1 MKSLTK
7 RNLLEMMRDPISLI
21 FCVLFPLV
29 MLVFMSLLLKNMGNV
44 PPNFEIKNYACGI
57 CVFGY
62 TFLTLY
68 VAIQISSDKNTSF
81 IKRIKISPTSNF
93 SYLFSF
99 FISGMVVALAQT
111 ILFFIVALIFGFPF
125 DGNFFLS
132 ILYGMISAS
141 FYVVAGIFVGV
152 VCSNEKQTGPISS
165 IFISLTSI
173 LGGVFMPVSTFTGGF
188 STFVNILPFVH
199 TVNLMSDLQTLGA
212 GCIYPHILW
221 VLGYTL
227 LLTVLIAII
236 EKYRARK

>member
-1 MKSLTK
+1 MKSLVK
-7 RNLLEMMRDPISLI
+7 RNLREMVRDPLSLV
-21 FCVLFPLV
+21 FCVIFPLV
-29 MLVFMSLLLKNMGNV
+29 MLVFMSLLFKNFDSV

-68 VAIQISSDKNTSF
+68 VAFQISGDKNTSF

-99 FISGMVVALAQT
+99 FISGMTIALAQT
-111 ILFFIVALIFGFPF
+111 ILFFLVALIFGFPF
-125 DGNFFLS
+125 DGNLFLS

-152 VCSNEKQTGPISS
+152 ICSNEKQTGPISS

-173 LGGVFMPVSTFTGGF
+173 LGGVFMPVSTFTGSF
-188 STFVNILPFVH
+188 ATFINILPFVH
-199 TVNLMSDLQTLGA
+199 TVDMISNLQTIGA
-212 GCIYPHILW
+212 GSIYPHILW
-221 VLGYTL
+221 VIGYTV
-227 LLTVLIAII
+227 LLTALIVLI
-236 EKYRARK
+236 EKCRARK